1 MVELHLYNQ
10 AMLNTEQITKMIYV
24 MYETE
29 RVLVDWLIG
38 QLFNW
43 FY

>member
-29 RVLVDWLIG
+29 RVLVD
-38 QLFNW
+38 
-43 FY
+43 